1 MATFTSYFK
10 IITPKSKNP
19 NYLQIAQDN
28 INQYYYQSG
37 AAASVNWYS
46 QILKGAGSRLQRYS
60 QFEIMDTDPDVSKAL
75 DIIAEEISND
85 DLKTNLP
92 FEIEYQVEDDSEVSE
107 AIVTTLRAAVRKWTK
122 VQDLNNR
129 IFRIA
134 RYLIK
139 YGDCFFKKSKETN
152 KWEWVDP
159 NKIFGIEIDG
169 DGNKINY
176 HIKSSKAKIGLGAF
190 SAETMEVVPAQA
202 MVHFTLSDD
211 MGEGAP
217 FGDSILIPGI
227 KVFRQLSALEDSV
240 VIYRIVRAP
249 EKRVFKIDGGNIPPQ
264 RQKQYLEVVRN
275 ELRQS
280 RIPNA
285 TGGKG
290 GTEIIDG
297 TYNPQSIN
305 EDFFFIQNA
314 QGRSSS
320 VEILSGG
327 DNLGELSELSYFK
340 KKLFAS
346 LRVPMSYITS
356 MSSDGSSQGMQWNDG
371 KLGVAYIEELRFA
384 NFVKRLQNKLEK
396 VFDAEFKKYLT
407 AINLNID
414 ENLYLLRL
422 PDPQNFGNYKQLALD
437 ADYINAYKS
446 IEDSKV
452 LSARFKLKRYLG
464 LSEDELQM
472 NESMLKQE
480 LEIAENS
487 NVSDLKQIYD
497 PVQAES
503 RRAVKVKPL
512 MPEGG
517 EEGGG
522 EEGMGGGDMGGEPGG
537 FGGGGDELGGLG
549 GGEEPGGLGG
559 LGGL

>member
-169 DGNKINY
+169 EGNKINY

-190 SAETMEVVPAQA
+190 SSETMEVVPAQA

-290 GTEIIDG
+290 GTEIVDG

-414 ENLYLLRL
+414 ENLYILRL

-503 RRAVKVKPL
+503 RRAIKVKPL

-537 FGGGGDELGGLG
+537 FGGGGDELGGMG